1 MPLRAALLAC
11 VLALLVAGCR
21 SVDEPTL
28 GPLPADPAEPKMRR
42 IASGHAAQWTAE
54 GRIVYLG
61 SRDGDVWSIRPD
73 GRRPE
78 RLAWAKP
85 RLGVVVSP
93 DGSRMLVLER
103 KRAFVSRSV
112 GGRLRPVPQGDPI
125 GRPRWSDNGSMLTF
139 ERLNAGQRSI
149 WAVPARGGRPER
161 LFGEFGGSVLAWAS
175 DGRMI
180 VRAFQEQAGGSFSAT
195 LLFRS
200 EGEPTE
206 ISDLLAARFLPDGGI
221 EGIDPQHSLV
231 LLDEAGKM
239 LRRFG
244 VDSLPDRSPDGR
256 LLVYEHDDRVWIA
269 RSDWSSPLELAKGP
283 CAAPSFSP
291 AGDQVACSLTV
302 TRGKEERRYVA
313 VLGVPS
319 ELR

>member
-1 MPLRAALLAC
+1 MPVRAALLTC
-11 VLALLVAGCR
+11 LLALLLAGCR

-28 GPLPADPAEPKMRR
+28 GPLPADPVEPKVRR
-42 IASGHAAQWTAE
+42 IAPGYAAQWTAE
-54 GRIVYLG
+54 GRIVYVG
-61 SRDGDVWSIRPD
+61 NRDGDVWSIRPD

-93 DGSRMLVLER
+93 DGTRMLLLER
-103 KRAFVSRSV
+103 ERAFVSRTV
-112 GGRLRPVPQGDPI
+112 GGRRRPVPQGDPI
-125 GRPRWSDNGSMLTF
+125 GRPRWSDDGSMLTF
-139 ERLNAGQRSI
+139 ERLNAGQGSI

-161 LFGEFGGSVLAWAS
+161 LFGEFGGSVLAWAE

-195 LLFRS
+195 LLFGS

-206 ISDLLAARFLPDGGI
+206 IPDLLAARFLPDGGI
-221 EGIDPQHSLV
+221 EGIDPERSLV
-231 LLDEAGKM
+231 LLDEAGAM
-239 LRRFG
+239 LRG
-244 VDSLPDRSPDGR
+244 LDVDSLPDHSSDGR

-291 AGDQVACSLTV
+291 DGAQIVCSLTV
-302 TRGKEERRYVA
+302 TKGKEERRYVA